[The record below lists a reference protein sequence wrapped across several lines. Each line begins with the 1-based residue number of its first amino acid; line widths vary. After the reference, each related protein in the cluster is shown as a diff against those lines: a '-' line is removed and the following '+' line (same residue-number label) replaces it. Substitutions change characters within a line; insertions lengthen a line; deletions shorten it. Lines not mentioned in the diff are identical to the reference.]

1 MTGGIQ
7 NGKECIS
14 NNYATQKSG
23 DNQRGDRLPD
33 RLPFCLCHD
42 RNHGTVGSMKDRDG
56 FQWYDIHGKTAP
68 PIGELKPF
76 HRKR

>member
-1 MTGGIQ
+1 
-7 NGKECIS
+7 
-14 NNYATQKSG
+14 
-23 DNQRGDRLPD
+23 
-33 RLPFCLCHD
+33 
-42 RNHGTVGSMKDRDG
+42 MKDRDG